1 MATVELMRTGYSMK
15 VESTGCANG
24 QCGVCAREDSKMT
37 PRWSFHLLAW
47 ERLWENILGGRG
59 ELEVGLGPG
68 RVKCEVTRLKRKQKK
83 KKKKTKTQKTQL
95 I

>member
-1 MATVELMRTGYSMK
+1 MKNDGGSDQVATVELMRTGYSMK

-59 ELEVGLGPG
+59 ELEIWMFHF
-68 RVKCEVTRLKRKQKK
+68 RHEKFNM
-83 KKKKTKTQKTQL
+83 L
-95 I
+95 IKM